1 MLNGICEEGV
11 VRNSIKTQPRGV
23 SRVFS
28 KEEQGLKRIFEEK
41 NDARR
46 RLHHGQNNVLTEYL
60 IVFGTRIVINRWYR

>member
-1 MLNGICEEGV
+1 MLNGICKERV

-23 SRVFS
+23 SRAFS
-28 KEEQGLKRIFEEK
+28 KEEQGLKRIVEEK

-60 IVFGTRIVINRWYR
+60 IVFGTRIVISR